1 MASVVA
7 LVLFAVPLGVVVA
20 RYFVSDER
28 SELTKIADS
37 IAVSV
42 SGDLARQRDPTV
54 TPERGTSVAVY
65 DGAGRKV
72 SGSGPDRA
80 NSLVQRALRGAENS
94 GTTGGRLAA
103 AVPVTDGTRSG
114 SMVPVVIWLPSRAT
128 SSEPPLA

>member
-1 MASVVA
+1 MRRRIVGLAVMASVVA

-37 IAVSV
+37 LAVSV

-65 DGAGRKV
+65 NGAGRKV

-80 NSLVQRALRGAENS
+80 NSLVERALRGVA
-94 GTTGGRLAA
+94 
-103 AVPVTDGTRSG
+103 
-114 SMVPVVIWLPSRAT
+114 
-128 SSEPPLA
+128 SS